1 MRQAMMASTFMRLVE
16 MEIERRRRERERT
29 KAREDQARIRR
40 AERYH
45 DMPGGPM
52 ILCGGCRLYF
62 MYPEGAPEMSWP
74 SSDRWDGIE
83 CPRCRVV
90 GKCEPVV

>member
-1 MRQAMMASTFMRLVE
+1 MCR
-16 MEIERRRRERERT
+16 MELT
-29 KAREDQARIRR
+29 LEDQARVELEARRRVKDRVRR

-62 MYPEGAPEMSWP
+62 MYPEGAPERAWP
-74 SSDRWDGIE
+74 VDRWDMIE

-90 GKCEPVV
+90 GGCEPVV